1 MDSQLSV
8 RLKGAFSKGGLS
20 VFRDQVGLARRGRV
34 NDDWDAELGRL
45 ELRAKEEGRVKLSL
59 WRYADDDW
67 LVSLVYARDPLP
79 ADEVEALRRRILDA
93 AAHAGLTVT
102 AQVPS

>member
-1 MDSQLSV
+1 MNRQLSV

-20 VFRDQVGLARRGRV
+20 VFREQVGLTPRGRLD
-34 NDDWDAELGRL
+34 DDWDEELGRL

-67 LVSLVYARDPLP
+67 LLSLDYARDPLP
-79 ADEVEALRRRILDA
+79 AEEAEALRRTILDA
-93 AAHAGLTVT
+93 VAHAGLTVT
-102 AQVPS
+102 AQVSS